1 MNRYPEHNPLRN
13 PIESTTAALCSG
25 KLVGPDDLRQLLSEL
40 GLHADSTQETTLL
53 ELIHES
59 HNRKQCLTAC

>member
-1 MNRYPEHNPLRN
+1 MNRCPEHNPLRN
-13 PIESTTAALCSG
+13 PAESAVAAFCSG
-25 KLVGPDDLRQLLSEL
+25 KLVEPDDLRQLLSEL

-59 HNRKQCLTAC
+59 HSRKQCLTAC